1 MFLTMNDLSE
11 EQQVFINKKIEE
23 GLTDYI
29 VIANLLFKREDL
41 HGRSKES
48 KLVRDYMISSGS
60 ISKKEKAKPKADP
73 EALTAAH
80 IEFIDSNIRTGI
92 TPKQITEL
100 LFSKE
105 LAGVSNLNVFITPQ
119 YRAVHKYIKEKH
131 PDYLVESESAVNEKY
146 VVPRSLSSAIKKVN
160 KWAGQDLSED
170 KLTLQHR
177 KYLEKLLTYLS
188 SPRFVQNYDSYRSSN
203 DKDLFEAEF
212 VRSVWD
218 KPDLTIDETNLYIN
232 VCMDYINLK
241 QIDMKKNKVNE
252 MFNDTQE
259 QKDFTMRLTEVLKTI
274 SEEYNQCAQRIDK
287 SLQKLNG
294 ERSKRIES
302 HQQKNASILSL
313 VELFQDENERK
324 MMIQIAEMQKKVVKE
339 EADRLETMSAWKAR
353 ILGITKEDAI

>member
-1 MFLTMNDLSE
+1 MSDLSE

-177 KYLEKLLTYLS
+177 KYLEKLLTYLN

-287 SLQKLNG
+287 SLQKLNV

>member
-1 MFLTMNDLSE
+1 MSDLSE

-160 KWAGQDLSED
+160 KWAAQDLSED

-177 KYLEKLLTYLS
+177 KYLEKLLTYLN

>member
-1 MFLTMNDLSE
+1 MSDLSE

-177 KYLEKLLTYLS
+177 KYLEKLLTYLN

-252 MFNDTQE
+252 MFNDTQK

>member
-1 MFLTMNDLSE
+1 MNDLSE

-29 VIANLLFKREDL
+29 VIANLLFKRDDL

-60 ISKKEKAKPKADP
+60 ITKKEKTKPKADP
-73 EALTAAH
+73 EALTPAH
-80 IEFIDSNIRTGI
+80 IEFIDNNIQTGI

-146 VVPRSLSSAIKKVN
+146 VVPRSLSSVIKKVN
-160 KWAGQDLSED
+160 KWAGQELSEE

-339 EADRLETMSAWKAR
+339 EAERLETMSAWKAR

>member
-1 MFLTMNDLSE
+1 M
-11 EQQVFINKKIEE
+11 
-23 GLTDYI
+23 
-29 VIANLLFKREDL
+29 
-41 HGRSKES
+41 
-48 KLVRDYMISSGS
+48 
-60 ISKKEKAKPKADP
+60 
-73 EALTAAH
+73 
-80 IEFIDSNIRTGI
+80 
-92 TPKQITEL
+92 
-100 LFSKE
+100 
-105 LAGVSNLNVFITPQ
+105 AGVSNLNVFITPQ
-119 YRAVHKYIKEKH
+119 YRAVHKYIKEKY
-131 PDYLVESESAVNEKY
+131 PEYLVDSESAVNEKY
-146 VVPRSLSSAIKKVN
+146 VVPRSLGTVIKKVN
-160 KWAGQDLSED
+160 KWAGQDLSEE

-177 KYLEKLLTYLS
+177 KYLEKLLSYLN
-188 SPRFVQNYDSYRSSN
+188 SPRFVQNYDSYRSAN

-218 KPDLTIDETNLYIN
+218 KPDLTIDEINLYIN

-294 ERSKRIES
+294 ERAKRIES

>member
-1 MFLTMNDLSE
+1 MSDLSE

-177 KYLEKLLTYLS
+177 KYLEKLLTYLN

-274 SEEYNQCAQRIDK
+274 SEE
-287 SLQKLNG
+287 
-294 ERSKRIES
+294 
-302 HQQKNASILSL
+302 
-313 VELFQDENERK
+313 
-324 MMIQIAEMQKKVVKE
+324 
-339 EADRLETMSAWKAR
+339 
-353 ILGITKEDAI
+353 

>member
-1 MFLTMNDLSE
+1 MSDLSE

-80 IEFIDSNIRTGI
+80 IEFIDSNIRPGI

-177 KYLEKLLTYLS
+177 KYLEKLLTYLN

>member
-1 MFLTMNDLSE
+1 MNNLSE
-11 EQQVFINKKIEE
+11 EQKIFINKKIEE
-23 GLTDYI
+23 GLTDYV
-29 VIANLLFKREDL
+29 VIANLLFNREDL
-41 HGRSKES
+41 QGRSKEA
-48 KLVRDYMISSGS
+48 KLIRDYMISSGS
-60 ISKKEKAKPKADP
+60 ISKKEKAKPKPDS
-73 EALTAAH
+73 ESLTTSH
-80 IEFIDSNIRTGI
+80 VEFIDQNIKTGI

-119 YRAVHKYIKEKH
+119 YRAVHKYIKEKY
-131 PDYLVESESAVNEKY
+131 PEYLVDSESAVNEKY
-146 VVPRSLSSAIKKVN
+146 VVPRSLGTVIKKVN
-160 KWAGQDLSED
+160 KWAGQDLSEE

-177 KYLEKLLTYLS
+177 KYLEKLLNYLG
-188 SPRFVQNYDSYRSSN
+188 SPRFVQNYDSYRSGN

-218 KPDLTIDETNLYIN
+218 KPDLTIDEINLYIN

-294 ERSKRIES
+294 ERAKRIES

-324 MMIQIAEMQKKVVKE
+324 MMIQIADMQKKVVKE

>member
-1 MFLTMNDLSE
+1 MSDLSE